1 MLNSFPRPKES
12 SSELL
17 YFSNP
22 QSETPLLTVSNRSLH
37 SRSKNQQMFDIFCLE
52 KWLKCLIEQSFS
64 LESVKTFFLKYYSQL
79 AGAQSDILK

>member
-1 MLNSFPRPKES
+1 MLNNFPRPKES

-52 KWLKCLIEQSFS
+52 K
-64 LESVKTFFLKYYSQL
+64 
-79 AGAQSDILK
+79 